1 MKGVVYKEKHA
12 VEVRDIAEP
21 QIKDPR
27 DAILRITSAAICGS
41 DLHMYDGRT
50 NIGSGCVFGHE
61 NMGVLEEVGEGVT
74 SFKKGDRVVVPFN
87 ISCGYCF
94 NCVRGFTSA
103 CLTTNTK
110 NPGAAYGYANMGPY
124 AGGQAEFLRVPYADF
139 NCIKL
144 PGQPG
149 DEFEEDFLM
158 LADIFPTGFHATELA
173 MVQAGSTV
181 AIYGAGPVGLL
192 AAHSAIIKG
201 AAQVF
206 VVDQSEPRLKIAEEF
221 GAIAINFRD
230 GDPARQI
237 KEHRVKNPLIR
248 GSVLPGEEKMAGVM
262 CGIDAVGY
270 QARSYENPEVEDPM
284 AIINQLMEVVNATG
298 SIALIGVFPRMDPG
312 GVDKQAKDGTYNLP
326 LGKLWE
332 KGIQVGMGQTPV
344 KKYSLFLRDLII
356 AGQAKPSKIISHRL
370 PVEEAPEA
378 YRMFDQRG
386 VGEGKEYTKVVLKP
400 GMPRQQWQK

>member
-1 MKGVVYKEKHA
+1 MKGVVYKDKFT

-21 QIKDPR
+21 KIKDPR

-61 NMGVLEEVGEGVT
+61 NMGVLEEIGEGVM
-74 SFKKGDRVVVPFN
+74 SLKKGDRVVVPFN

-94 NCVRGFTSA
+94 NCLRGFTSA
-103 CLTTNTK
+103 CLTTNAK

-124 AGGQAEFLRVPYADF
+124 PGGQAEYLRVPFADF

-144 PGQPG
+144 PGEPG

-158 LADIFPTGFHATELA
+158 LADIFPTGYHATELA
-173 MVQAGSTV
+173 MVVPGGTV

-192 AAHSAIIKG
+192 AAHSAILKG

-221 GAIAINFRD
+221 GAIPINFRE
-230 GDPARQI
+230 GDPVKQI
-237 KEHRVKNPLIR
+237 MGYRVKNPLIR
-248 GSVLPGEEKMAGVM
+248 GYLLPGEEKLAGVM
-262 CGIDAVGY
+262 SGIDAVGY
-270 QARSYENPEVEDPM
+270 QARSLKDPEKEDPM
-284 AIINQLMEVVNATG
+284 AVLKQLAEVVNATG
-298 SIALIGVFPRMDPG
+298 AIGIVGVYPRMDPG
-312 GVDKQAKDGTYNLP
+312 GVDELAKTGNYCLP
-326 LGKLWE
+326 LGWMFE

-344 KKYSLFLRDLII
+344 KKYANLLRDLIVS
-356 AGQAKPSKIISHRL
+356 GRAKPSRIISHRVPL
-370 PVEEAPEA
+370 DQAPEA
-378 YRMFDQRG
+378 YRLFDHRG
-386 VGEGKEYTKVVLKP
+386 IGEGRDVTKVVLKP
-400 GMPRQQWQK
+400 GLSKEM